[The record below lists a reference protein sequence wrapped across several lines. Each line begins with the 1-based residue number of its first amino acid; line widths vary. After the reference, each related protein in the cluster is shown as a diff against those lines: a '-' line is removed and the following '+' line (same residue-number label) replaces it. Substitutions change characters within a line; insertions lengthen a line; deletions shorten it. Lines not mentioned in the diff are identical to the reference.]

1 MLIRELF
8 ENNAP
13 GMYVYHAS
21 YLPDQA
27 AGLKSVLTK
36 GLQPSK
42 DGYAGPGVYF
52 AYDPEGGYYHVS
64 KEEATLFRVKWSAL
78 VAKFGV
84 YPDNENGIQ
93 RDDDEIIVPGVVPA
107 NMLEVEYFPG
117 EWWDLNSAYYAS
129 LGPVDESNNNNIVR
143 ELFQPGKKW
152 QWSFTGSEEAVAV
165 FDVGGIPYQFYA
177 YTYSEDPTRWEVE
190 FKNATR
196 GAEQGR
202 TSKFGLTGT
211 GNSAEVMSTIADIMR
226 EFLSRY
232 SGSITELTFTADEPS
247 RRALYARMAKR
258 LLPDW
263 EVIQSG
269 KNFTLSAPVD
279 PSQ

>member
-1 MLIRELF
+1 MLIRELL
-8 ENNAP
+8 ESTAP

-117 EWWDLNSAYYAS
+117 EWWDLDSAYHAS
-129 LGPVDESNNNNIVR
+129 LGPVDESNRNNIVR
-143 ELFQPGKKW
+143 ELFEPGKQW
-152 QWSFTGSEEAVAV
+152 EWSFRGSEEAVAV
-165 FDVGGIPYQFYA
+165 FRVGEIPYMFHA
-177 YTYSEDPTRWEVE
+177 YGTDGVWEVE
-190 FKNATR
+190 FKRHGSKLDRAN
-196 GAEQGR
+196 
-202 TSKFGLTGT
+202 KFGLTGT
-211 GNSAEVMSTIADIMR
+211 GNSAEVMGTVVDIMR
-226 EFLSRY
+226 EFLSKY
-232 SGSITELTFTADEPS
+232 KDKIETLTFSAKEDS
-247 RRALYARMAKR
+247 RQGLYAKMVKR
-258 LLPDW
+258 LLPTW
-263 EVIQSG
+263 TMTQSG
-269 KNFTLSAPVD
+269 EDFVLAAPND